1 MLRAL
6 SKANVVPGDDDHTNN
21 QNENENEN
29 YNSAETRR
37 TTGGR
42 IIPSRNWDSFVEID
56 EEPPSTS
63 CSAADKKKKRSQNM
77 GNTPSSAASAVSSCA
92 SGFESSKSGML
103 TTRTFSHEEL
113 ERYAMTQELL
123 EQAKSHEEASQVSSH
138 GHCHSLSHADS
149 MERLDELMNDPITG
163 SRPLVRTSSSTSSGG
178 RRSFRGFRKNS
189 HKMFDKIANAFTAVG
204 KELFP
209 HTPQVGS
216 SSIRSKAPAVS
227 VIPKV
232 RGGVLLRG
240 CTDDEEHKQVV
251 RQSIAIMRELKGEEG
266 LKAMGFE
273 FRAVPLDNN
282 EDENT
287 SLVEKNNNTQ
297 SEVPGL
303 MDADEDETM
312 TTTTETTE
320 EPLSRN
326 ESSSEEESSS
336 LDPLS
341 TMQRLLHA
349 ESNTLITMKNRKEFV
364 ADGDMYDHVARLCQE
379 YAQTV
384 MIQEGDL
391 EWVTVCEAG
400 NNAEPIRALVSSALS
415 KDEASLDKV
424 PTLLIATGKGKV
436 RAGIF
441 SRQHLLMSGM
451 ECSTALPIVRE
462 ARKRNMNVVMVDPN
476 VHGDRLGMVTFEKSM
491 ARIFRRWESEEEVI
505 SSSDH
510 PPLANRDLFVL
521 SHSQSGAQFA
531 RYLLEK
537 SNHYVPHIRA
547 VAFTDSTHNIQW
559 ARENKDLHQLLQSDN
574 CVYFKC
580 SKDSPKEVLAPL
592 ETTGEDVETDH
603 FWEHRFGTI
612 KTKCAGTT
620 EHSLTNWFV
629 HSHIW
634 DHFDQFLH
642 GQQPKGEEG
651 KSPNPVQ
658 SQ

>member
-6 SKANVVPGDDDHTNN
+6 TQQQHGVVTTSEDHKR
-21 QNENENEN
+21 QQDFENGGF
-29 YNSAETRR
+29 SSSETR
-37 TTGGR
+37 
-42 IIPSRNWDSFVEID
+42 IVPSPDWDSFVEI
-56 EEPPSTS
+56 EESP
-63 CSAADKKKKRSQNM
+63 AAASKTKKKKTTFFRIM
-77 GNTPSSAASAVSSCA
+77 GNAASSSSAASCA
-92 SGFESSKSGML
+92 SGFASSKSGML
-103 TTRTFSHEEL
+103 TTRTSQEEL
-113 ERYAMTQELL
+113 ERYAMTQEFL
-123 EQAKSHEEASQVSSH
+123 EQAKSPEEASQVSR
-138 GHCHSLSHADS
+138 LSHADS
-149 MERLDELMNDPITG
+149 MEQLMGDDEESQSPEAGM
-163 SRPLVRTSSSTSSGG
+163 SSTSSDSK
-178 RRSFRGFRKNS
+178 RRNFRGFRKNRV
-189 HKMFDKIANAFTAVG
+189 FDKIANAFNAAGNSVG
-204 KELFP
+204 KKLNDVEDFMFP

-216 SSIRSKAPAVS
+216 SAISARSSQQPPTLS

-240 CTDDEEHKQVV
+240 CIDDEEHRQVV
-251 RQSIAIMRELKGEEG
+251 KQSIAIMQDLKGEEG
-266 LKAMGFE
+266 LRAMGLE
-273 FRAVPLDNN
+273 YRSVSVENNN
-282 EDENT
+282 ENTTTDENNKLAKP
-287 SLVEKNNNTQ
+287 SSNITQ
-297 SEVPGL
+297 SSEIPGL
-303 MDADEDETM
+303 MDAEEEEDETM

-320 EPLSRN
+320 EPVP
-326 ESSSEEESSS
+326 SSASDDGS
-336 LDPLS
+336 LNS
-341 TMQRLLHA
+341 TMLRLFHA
-349 ESNTLITMKNRKEFV
+349 ESNTMITMKNRKEFI

-384 MIQEGDL
+384 MIEEGGL

-400 NNAEPIRALVSSALS
+400 NNAEPIRALVSTALS
-415 KDEASLDKV
+415 KDETNLDKV

-441 SRQHLLMSGM
+441 SRQHLVMSGM

-462 ARKRNMNVVMVDPN
+462 ANKRNMNVVMLDPN

-491 ARIFRRWESEEEVI
+491 ARLFRRWESSPADEEEV
-505 SSSDH
+505 SSSPDQ

-580 SKDSPKEVLAPL
+580 SKEEAPKEVLSPL

-603 FWEHRFGTI
+603 FWEHRFGRI

-620 EHSLTNWFV
+620 EHSLTNWFART
-629 HSHIW
+629 HIW
-634 DHFDQFLH
+634 DHFDHFLH
-642 GQQPKGEEG
+642 NKETG
-651 KSPNPVQ
+651 SPQNPIQ